1 MLWWDKLSAGSWE
14 EMVTGWMGAAGCG
27 EEQEGIGSLQGEEK
41 CRKRVTAEGISEVA
55 LSALQTSV

>member
-1 MLWWDKLSAGSWE
+1 M
-14 EMVTGWMGAAGCG
+14 TGPMGAAGCG
-27 EEQEGIGSLQGEEK
+27 EEQEGTGSLQGEEK